1 MYMQIISKNIHK
13 GIKGIPKNLLTKFK
27 NDKNLNQAIKCSLP
41 LLQKYKK
48 EINLQENIINFYNS
62 DAIVPYNPLYAK
74 GPWIISDN
82 GAVLY
87 DVGGY
92 GMLGFGHSPNWA
104 SDILSKPHV
113 MANIMTPNKIQKLF
127 TDTLKKKIGINRNNN
142 CPYSHFAFLNS
153 GSESMELAT
162 RISDINNYDKK
173 SFFIV
178 LKNSFH
184 GRTHNAA
191 IISDSSIKNYKK
203 YLNSFD
209 NIPVKTVE
217 INDVNYLEKTF
228 NKIIKNNYVK
238 AVIMEPVMGEGNPGI
253 ELDPNF
259 YRMSRELTYNNNSD
273 LIIDSVQAGIRTN
286 GYLSVVDYP
295 NLKNEKPPDMEIFSK
310 AINAG
315 QYPLS
320 VLAVTDKIAKRFK
333 TGIYGNTMT
342 GNPKAL
348 EIGYETLKKI
358 NNKVI
363 KNIQKKGITF
373 KNMLKE
379 LEKKYP
385 EIVSHVTGKGLLLA
399 LHINHKYKVDDY
411 KGLEYICRENGL
423 NVIHG
428 GENALRFTPH
438 FLIKNKEIEL
448 IKNILEISIKQLK
461 NKY

>member
-1 MYMQIISKNIHK
+1 MQNIQK
-13 GIKGIPKNLLTKFK
+13 GINGIPINLLTKFK
-27 NDKNLNQAIKCSLP
+27 NDKNLNQAIKYSLP
-41 LLQKYKK
+41 LLQKSKDN
-48 EINLQENIINFYNS
+48 INLQDNILNFYNS
-62 DAIVPYNPLYAK
+62 DTIVPYNPVYAK
-74 GPWIISDN
+74 GPWIVSDN
-82 GAVLY
+82 GAILY

-92 GMLGFGHSPNWA
+92 GMLGFGHSPDWTLNVLA
-104 SDILSKPHV
+104 KPHV
-113 MANIMTPNKIQKLF
+113 MANIMTPNIMQKLF
-127 TDTLKKKIGINRNNN
+127 TDTLKQKIGLNRNNE

-162 RISDINNYDKK
+162 RISDINSYDKD

-184 GRTHNAA
+184 GRTHTAA
-191 IISDSSIKNYKK
+191 TISDSSMENYKK
-203 YLNSFD
+203 YLKSFD
-209 NIPVKTVE
+209 NLPVKTVE
-217 INDVNYLEKTF
+217 INDVNYLEQTF
-228 NKIIKNNYVK
+228 NQIIKYNYVK

-253 ELDPNF
+253 ELEPNF
-259 YRMSRELTYNNNSD
+259 YRMARKLTSNNNSD

-295 NLKNEKPPDMEIFSK
+295 NLKYEEPPDMEIFSK

-320 VLAVTDKIAKRFK
+320 VLAVTEKIAKKFK

-348 EIGYETLKKI
+348 EIGYETLKRLDNKI
-358 NNKVI
+358 T
-363 KNIQKKGITF
+363 KNIQRKGIIF
-373 KNMLKE
+373 KNMLQE

-385 EIVSHVTGKGLLLA
+385 EIVTHVTGKGLLLA

-428 GENALRFTPH
+428 GENALRFTPY
-438 FLIKNKEIEL
+438 FLITNKEIEL
-448 IKNILEISIKQLK
+448 IKNILEISIEKLK
-461 NKY
+461 

>member
-1 MYMQIISKNIHK
+1 MYMQNISKNIQK
-13 GIKGIPKNLLTKFK
+13 GINGIPKNLLTKFK
-27 NDKNLNQAIKCSLP
+27 NDKNLNQTIKYSLP
-41 LLQKYKK
+41 LLQKCKGN
-48 EINLQENIINFYNS
+48 INLQDNIINFYNS
-62 DAIVPYNPLYAK
+62 DTIVPYNPVYAK
-74 GPWIISDN
+74 GPWIVTDN
-82 GAVLY
+82 GAILY

-92 GMLGFGHSPNWA
+92 GMLGFGHSPDWTLNVLA
-104 SDILSKPHV
+104 KPHV
-113 MANIMTPNKIQKLF
+113 MANIMTPNIMQKLF
-127 TDTLKKKIGINRNNN
+127 TDTLKQKIGLNRNNE

-162 RISDINNYDKK
+162 RISDINSYDKD

-184 GRTHNAA
+184 GRTHTAA
-191 IISDSSIKNYKK
+191 TISDSSMENYKK
-203 YLNSFD
+203 YLKSFD
-209 NIPVKTVE
+209 NLPVKTVE
-217 INDVNYLEKTF
+217 INDVNYLEQTF
-228 NKIIKNNYVK
+228 NQIIKYNYVK

-253 ELDPNF
+253 ELEPNF
-259 YRMSRELTYNNNSD
+259 YRMARKLTSNNNSD

-295 NLKNEKPPDMEIFSK
+295 NLKYEEPPDMEIFSK

-320 VLAVTDKIAKRFK
+320 VLAVTEKIAKKFK

-348 EIGYETLKKI
+348 EIGYETLKRLDNKI
-358 NNKVI
+358 T
-363 KNIQKKGITF
+363 KNIQRKGIIF
-373 KNMLKE
+373 KNMLQE

-385 EIVSHVTGKGLLLA
+385 ETITHVTGKGLLLA

-428 GENALRFTPH
+428 GENALRFTPY
-438 FLIKNKEIEL
+438 FLITNKEIEL
-448 IKNILEISIKQLK
+448 IKNILEISIEKLK
-461 NKY
+461 

>member
-1 MYMQIISKNIHK
+1 MQNISKNIQK
-13 GIKGIPKNLLTKFK
+13 GINGIPINLLTNFK
-27 NDKNLNQAIKCSLP
+27 NDKNLNQAIKYSLP
-41 LLQKYKK
+41 LLQKCKGNL
-48 EINLQENIINFYNS
+48 NLQDNIINFYNS
-62 DAIVPYNPLYAK
+62 DTIVPYNPIYAK
-74 GPWIISDN
+74 GPWIVSDN
-82 GAVLY
+82 GAILY

-92 GMLGFGHSPNWA
+92 GMLGFGHSPDWTLNVLA
-104 SDILSKPHV
+104 KPHV
-113 MANIMTPNKIQKLF
+113 MANIMTPNIIQKLF
-127 TDTLKKKIGINRNNN
+127 TDTLKQKIGVNRNNE

-162 RISDINNYDKK
+162 RISDINSYDKD

-184 GRTHNAA
+184 GRTHTAA
-191 IISDSSIKNYKK
+191 TISDSSMENYKK
-203 YLNSFD
+203 YLKSFD
-209 NIPVKTVE
+209 NLPVKTVE
-217 INDVNYLEKTF
+217 INDINYLEHTF
-228 NKIIKNNYVK
+228 NQIIKHNYVK

-253 ELDPNF
+253 ELEPNF
-259 YRMSRELTYNNNSD
+259 YRMARNLTSNNNSD

-295 NLKNEKPPDMEIFSK
+295 NLKYEEPPDMEIFSK

-320 VLAVTDKIAKRFK
+320 VLAVTEKIAKKFK

-348 EIGYETLKKI
+348 EIGYETLKRLDNKI
-358 NNKVI
+358 T
-363 KNIQKKGITF
+363 KNIQRKGIIF
-373 KNMLKE
+373 KTMLQE

-385 EIVSHVTGKGLLLA
+385 EIVTHVTGKGLLLA

-428 GENALRFTPH
+428 GENALRFTPY
-438 FLIKNKEIEL
+438 FLITNKEIEL
-448 IKNILEISIKQLK
+448 IKNILEISIEKLK
-461 NKY
+461 

>member
-1 MYMQIISKNIHK
+1 MQNISKNIQK
-13 GIKGIPKNLLTKFK
+13 GINGIPINLLTKFK
-27 NDKNLNQAIKCSLP
+27 NDKNLNQAIKYSLP
-41 LLQKYKK
+41 LLQKCKGNL
-48 EINLQENIINFYNS
+48 NLQDNIINFYNS
-62 DAIVPYNPLYAK
+62 DTIVPYNPIYAK
-74 GPWIISDN
+74 GPWIVSDN
-82 GAVLY
+82 GAILY

-92 GMLGFGHSPNWA
+92 GMLGFGHSPDWTLNVLA
-104 SDILSKPHV
+104 KPHV
-113 MANIMTPNKIQKLF
+113 MANIMTPNIMQKLF
-127 TDTLKKKIGINRNNN
+127 TDTLKQKIGVNRNNE

-162 RISDINNYDKK
+162 RISDINSYDKD

-184 GRTHNAA
+184 GRTHTAA
-191 IISDSSIKNYKK
+191 TISDSSMENYKK
-203 YLNSFD
+203 YLKSFD
-209 NIPVKTVE
+209 NLPVKTVE
-217 INDVNYLEKTF
+217 INDVNYLEHTF
-228 NKIIKNNYVK
+228 NQIIKNNYVK

-253 ELDPNF
+253 ELEPNF
-259 YRMSRELTYNNNSD
+259 YRMARNLTSNNNSD

-295 NLKNEKPPDMEIFSK
+295 NLKYEEPPDMEIFSK

-320 VLAVTDKIAKRFK
+320 VLAVTEKIAKKFK

-348 EIGYETLKKI
+348 EIGYETLKRLDNKI
-358 NNKVI
+358 T
-363 KNIQKKGITF
+363 KNIQRKGIIF
-373 KNMLKE
+373 KTMLQD

-385 EIVSHVTGKGLLLA
+385 EIVTHVTGKGLLLA

-428 GENALRFTPH
+428 GENALRFTPY
-438 FLIKNKEIEL
+438 FLITNKEIEL
-448 IKNILEISIKQLK
+448 IKNILEISIEKLK
-461 NKY
+461 